1 MCPAVSFYICD
12 RSAPRRGAF
21 FYASGG
27 PISSNSG
34 RNGGKNAAKNPWFL
48 DFLPPLAAVRGF
60 VRNVELTCSS
70 ERCRFCSEMQGA
82 VFYRFLRLSNRLK
95 TVEPGTPTF
104 CTASGSGDRR
114 RPMPHFGQ
122 LLPCSARVGYLP
134 HSTPHG
140 ARADFQ
146 TAGLNGVFAHFCRR
160 GQKWVAPE
168 RETLLT
174 AGLWSLPFG
183 KESDPSETPPYPQ
196 ARKIM
201 APPEV
206 KAVPPHKKSRREPSF
221 LM

>member
-1 MCPAVSFYICD
+1 MPPA
-12 RSAPRRGAF
+12 AP
-21 FYASGG
+21 
-27 PISSNSG
+27 
-34 RNGGKNAAKNPWFL
+34 
-48 DFLPPLAAVRGF
+48 FLPTAEEMGERTPPKTNGFWISFRCLPVRADSAEMLNRHPPLRAAAF
-60 VRNVELTCSS
+60 ALKCESAL
-70 ERCRFCSEMQGA
+70 
-82 VFYRFLRLSNRLK
+82 FYRFLRLSNRLK

-174 AGLWSLPFG
+174 AVLRSLPFG
-183 KESDPSETPPYPQ
+183 KESGPSETPPYPQ
-196 ARKIM
+196 AQKNHR
-201 APPEV
+201 A
-206 KAVPPHKKSRREPSF
+206 AGGKSSTPT
-221 LM
+221 

>member
-1 MCPAVSFYICD
+1 MCPAVFFYSCG
-12 RSAPRRGAF
+12 RSAPRRGSF

-70 ERCRFCSEMQGA
+70 ERCRFYSEMQGA

-114 RPMPHFGQ
+114 RSMPHFGQ
-122 LLPCSARVGYLP
+122 LLPCSVRVGYLP

-174 AGLWSLPFG
+174 AVLWSLSFG
-183 KESDPSETPPYPQ
+183 KESHPPETPPPRRRR
-196 ARKIM
+196 A
-201 APPEV
+201 A
-206 KAVPPHKKSRREPSF
+206 PPHKKRRHEPSF